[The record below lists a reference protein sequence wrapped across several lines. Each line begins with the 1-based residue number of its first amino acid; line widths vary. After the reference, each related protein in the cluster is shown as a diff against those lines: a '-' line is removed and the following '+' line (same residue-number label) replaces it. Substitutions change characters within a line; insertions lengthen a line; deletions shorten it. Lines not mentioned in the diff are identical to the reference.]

1 MKLRNVF
8 GFVVMAALTGC
19 AINPQDVDKATV
31 KAAFESSTP
40 FEEVYH
46 QLTTPATGEP
56 LCDQV
61 YRSAIY
67 PERGEFRVYYGIQSG
82 GIVTIALVHS
92 AVYGF
97 RSDNGT
103 RIEIRNARETN
114 FGNKAVPAL
123 TNFIKTGSCE

>member
-1 MKLRNVF
+1 
-8 GFVVMAALTGC
+8 MAAVMSGC
-19 AINPQDVDKATV
+19 AMSPQDADKALV

-40 FEEVYH
+40 FEELYH
-46 QLTTPATGEP
+46 QLTTPATGEL

-82 GIVTIALVHS
+82 GLAHTIALVHS
-92 AVYGF
+92 VVYGF

-103 RIEIRNARETN
+103 RIEIRNAQEPA
-114 FGNKAVPAL
+114 FGTQRVPAL
-123 TNFIKTGSCE
+123 TNFIETGRCE